1 MLPRVSVRVISST
14 LPEVIFTAQDRNMC
28 EVSGMFRMDYVV
40 VFFRDDNRRYPE
52 CQGGLAVVP
61 LSTCFLKCAKGSY
74 ASPVFRQLRK
84 RYVHDYMVGFMD
96 GYDQYHIGFS
106 RDDHAPVDQQLKAG
120 QRSAGSTVNYFLAFP
135 VPAVG
140 QSGCQ

>member
-1 MLPRVSVRVISST
+1 MLARVSAMVVSST
-14 LPEVIFTAQDRNMC
+14 LPYPLNLYFRYLVSEQTTIPEVIFTAQDRNMC

-52 CQGGLAVVP
+52 CQGCLAVVP

-84 RYVHDYMVGFMD
+84 
-96 GYDQYHIGFS
+96 
-106 RDDHAPVDQQLKAG
+106 
-120 QRSAGSTVNYFLAFP
+120 
-135 VPAVG
+135 
-140 QSGCQ
+140 